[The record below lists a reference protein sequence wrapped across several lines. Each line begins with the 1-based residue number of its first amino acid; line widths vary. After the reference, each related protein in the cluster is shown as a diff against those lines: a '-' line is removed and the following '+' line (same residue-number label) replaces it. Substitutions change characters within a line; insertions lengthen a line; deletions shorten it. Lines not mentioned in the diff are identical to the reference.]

1 MIHAMETANRIGCF
15 RLLSA
20 MAATSS
26 GLGETKHE
34 SIGGPCTTWI
44 VEYFISQSLTEANN
58 CKAEH
63 YIMPFV
69 LIGFEIKSW

>member
-34 SIGGPCTTWI
+34 SIGGPCI
-44 VEYFISQSLTEANN
+44 ALGS
-58 CKAEH
+58 
-63 YIMPFV
+63 
-69 LIGFEIKSW
+69 